1 MKRVRQYKG
10 ILEAAA
16 AYYSVHEGAH
26 LLCAVLLGAFKQIR
40 FMGIGMQIDVYAERM
55 TDGQMALFCVAGASA
70 TLFAG
75 IMLAA
80 LAGKISR
87 IKSKL
92 LRAVMYYITIAFLLL
107 DPLYLSILCGFFGG
121 GDMNGISLLFPEW
134 AVRIAFAGLLI
145 INGWIFWK
153 RVLPVYKESF
163 SNGIGKQLLNA
174 VKDYSKEKGVA
185 GIVLYTS
192 EYAPAAKFYEKNGF
206 KLSNGTIC
214 MYCE

>member
-1 MKRVRQYKG
+1 MKRARQYIG
-10 ILEAAA
+10 ILAAAA
-16 AYYSVHEGAH
+16 AYYFVHEGAH
-26 LLCAVLLGAFKQIR
+26 LLCAVFFGTFKQIR

-55 TDGQMALFCVAGASA
+55 SDGQMALFCVAGASA

-75 IMLAA
+75 IMLAT

-87 IKSKL
+87 IKSNL
-92 LRAVMYYITIAFLLL
+92 LRAAMYYITIAFLLL

-121 GDMNGISLLFPEW
+121 GDMNGIRLIFPEW

-163 SNGIGKQLLNA
+163 SNI
-174 VKDYSKEKGVA
+174 
-185 GIVLYTS
+185 
-192 EYAPAAKFYEKNGF
+192 
-206 KLSNGTIC
+206 
-214 MYCE
+214 

>member
-1 MKRVRQYKG
+1 MKRVRQYIG
-10 ILEAAA
+10 ILAAAA

-121 GDMNGISLLFPEW
+121 GDMNGIRLIFPEW

-163 SNGIGKQLLNA
+163 SNGHEI
-174 VKDYSKEKGVA
+174 
-185 GIVLYTS
+185 
-192 EYAPAAKFYEKNGF
+192 
-206 KLSNGTIC
+206 
-214 MYCE
+214 

>member
-1 MKRVRQYKG
+1 MKRVRQYIG
-10 ILEAAA
+10 ILAAAA

-55 TDGQMALFCVAGASA
+55 TDGQMSLFCVAGASA

-87 IKSKL
+87 IKSNL

-145 INGWIFWK
+145 INSWIFWK

-163 SNGIGKQLLNA
+163 SNI
-174 VKDYSKEKGVA
+174 
-185 GIVLYTS
+185 
-192 EYAPAAKFYEKNGF
+192 
-206 KLSNGTIC
+206 
-214 MYCE
+214 

>member
-1 MKRVRQYKG
+1 MKRVRQYIG
-10 ILEAAA
+10 ILAAAA

-87 IKSKL
+87 IKSNL

-145 INGWIFWK
+145 INSWIFWK

-163 SNGIGKQLLNA
+163 SNI
-174 VKDYSKEKGVA
+174 
-185 GIVLYTS
+185 
-192 EYAPAAKFYEKNGF
+192 
-206 KLSNGTIC
+206 
-214 MYCE
+214 

>member
-1 MKRVRQYKG
+1 MKQMRQYIG
-10 ILEAAA
+10 ILAAAA

-121 GDMNGISLLFPEW
+121 GDMNGIRLIFPEW

-163 SNGIGKQLLNA
+163 SNEHEI
-174 VKDYSKEKGVA
+174 
-185 GIVLYTS
+185 
-192 EYAPAAKFYEKNGF
+192 
-206 KLSNGTIC
+206 
-214 MYCE
+214 

>member
-1 MKRVRQYKG
+1 MKRVRQYIG
-10 ILEAAA
+10 ILAAAA

-145 INGWIFWK
+145 KTPPDKIHNLRI
-153 RVLPVYKESF
+153 
-163 SNGIGKQLLNA
+163 
-174 VKDYSKEKGVA
+174 
-185 GIVLYTS
+185 
-192 EYAPAAKFYEKNGF
+192 
-206 KLSNGTIC
+206 
-214 MYCE
+214 